1 MTSPGWLADIL
12 AAVVLVVALFSS
24 GRLIAARGRRRR
36 GEADADGMHV
46 VMGVAMAGMFVP
58 RLATLPDAAWGVVF
72 GLGAVW
78 FAGRA
83 WRDRGGRDQGRRDR
97 GGRDRGGRGSGG
109 RDPLA
114 GHELA
119 GRWCAYPVPHLVDC
133 VAMVYV
139 LWAVPAAIAGGRA
152 GAGGGMGAGG
162 MGAMGGAGG
171 THWPVLGL
179 GLAVAVC
186 GYVVWL
192 LDRLPAL
199 RAVSAAPAGVA
210 VLDRDRLSA
219 GFSGQPVTIMTS
231 GAPRALLA
239 PRAATWCKIAMGV
252 AMGVMLI
259 GIL

>member
-12 AAVVLVVALFSS
+12 AAVVLVVALFSA

-36 GEADADGMHV
+36 GEVDADGMHL

-58 RLATLPDAAWGVVF
+58 RLATLPDAAWGAVF

-83 WRDRGGRDQGRRDR
+83 WRAR
-97 GGRDRGGRGSGG
+97 GGRDRGGR
-109 RDPLA
+109 DPLA
-114 GHELA
+114 RHEPLA
-119 GRWCAYPVPHLVDC
+119 GRWCACPVPHLVDC
-133 VAMVYV
+133 AAMVYV
-139 LWAVPAAIAGGRA
+139 LWAVPAAVAGGGP
-152 GAGGGMGAGG
+152 GAGGNDAGG

-171 THWPVLGL
+171 THWPVIGL

-239 PRAATWCKIAMGV
+239 PRAATCCKIAMGV

>member
-1 MTSPGWLADIL
+1 MTSPEWLADIL
-12 AAVVLVVALFSS
+12 AAVVLVVALFSA

-36 GEADADGMHV
+36 GEADADGMHLL
-46 VMGVAMAGMFVP
+46 MGVAMAGMFVP
-58 RLATLPDAAWGVVF
+58 RLATLPDAAWGTAF
-72 GLGAVW
+72 GVGAVW

-83 WRDRGGRDQGRRDR
+83 WRDRR
-97 GGRDRGGRGSGG
+97 GRDRGGQDRDG

-114 GHELA
+114 GRDRDGPDEPA

-139 LWAVPAAIAGGRA
+139 LWAVPAAIGGGRT
-152 GAGGGMGAGG
+152 GPGGGMGAGR
-162 MGAMGGAGG
+162 MGAIAGAGG
-171 THWPVLGL
+171 THWPVIGL

-192 LDRLPAL
+192 LDRLPGPL
-199 RAVSAAPAGVA
+199 AVSAAAAGA
-210 VLDRDRLSA
+210 GPHERDRLAA
-219 GFSGQPVTIMTS
+219 GFPGQPVTIMAS

-239 PRAATWCKIAMGV
+239 PRAATCCKIAMGV

-259 GIL
+259 DIL